1 MSNPRHD
8 ELQAALARSTP
19 SRRGFMKTSAA
30 AAALFAGPFA
40 VAAAPS
46 SESPEKPAVAPK
58 PAEPKSE
65 KPNPAAASTEDNNR
79 LKLAVIGVGGQGR
92 YDMRNY
98 LSLKEHVVAICDVDD
113 HQIAQA
119 KKEGGDPV
127 KNAKVYTD
135 YRKLLDNAKSY
146 DAVLIATPDHWHAT
160 LCTAFLKAGKHI
172 YCEKPLTH
180 SIAEARALRE
190 LVKANPK
197 LVTQMGNHGSAEPTM
212 RRSVELIRAGV
223 LGQVHDVYAWLDGG
237 GFPHAMERP
246 KTEDPVPVGFNWDFW
261 CGPSPYRPF
270 KSGIYHPFAWRGWFD
285 FGNGQLADF
294 TCHIFNTAMRSLD
307 LTYAQKI
314 EVGGTNLGKE
324 CYGTTNTLK
333 MHFPARQGAQPTRSL
348 DPVTLHWMDG
358 GPRPSDDI
366 LKDVIATYK
375 TAPKGG
381 CLIVGEKGSIF
392 TNPWNAGAV
401 IKLNDE
407 PRFKGVQDHEATRDV
422 PVTLP
427 RKVTH
432 MQEWVNAC
440 KGQGKAWSEFEF
452 GGHLTEIGLA
462 GVMALRTGHDIE
474 WDGEA
479 MVARN
484 APDAAGIIKTPVRRA
499 WML

>member
-1 MSNPRHD
+1 
-8 ELQAALARSTP
+8 
-19 SRRGFMKTSAA
+19 MKTSAA
-30 AAALFAGPFA
+30 AALFTPFA
-40 VAAAPS
+40 MAAAPTP
-46 SESPEKPAVAPK
+46 ETPEKPTVTPKDDKPKPEKPKAAEQPK
-58 PAEPKSE
+58 PAA
-65 KPNPAAASTEDNNR
+65 NAAAASTEENNR
-79 LKLAVIGVGGQGR
+79 LKLAVIGSGGQGR

-113 HQIAQA
+113 NQIAQA
-119 KKEGGDPV
+119 KKEGGDAV
-127 KNAKVYTD
+127 KDAKVYHD
-135 YRKLLDNAKSY
+135 YRKLLEDAKSY

-190 LVKANPK
+190 LVKSKPNLA
-197 LVTQMGNHGSAEPTM
+197 TQMGNHGSAEPTM

-270 KSGIYHPFAWRGWFD
+270 KSGIYHPFAWRGWYD

-294 TCHIFNTAMRSLD
+294 TCHIFNTAMRSLN

-314 EVGGTNLGKE
+314 EVAGTDLGRE
-324 CYGTTNTLK
+324 CYGTTNQLK
-333 MHFPARQGAQPTRSL
+333 MHFPARQGTEPTRSL

-366 LKDVIATYK
+366 LKDVIAVYK
-375 TAPKGG
+375 KPPNGG

-392 TNPWNAGAV
+392 STPWNAGAV

-407 PRFKGVQDHEATRDV
+407 PKFKGVLDHEATKDV

-427 RKVTH
+427 RKVSH

-440 KGQGKAWSEFEF
+440 KGKGKAWSDFEF
-452 GGHLTEIGLA
+452 GAHLTEIGLA

-479 MVARN
+479 MVAKN
-484 APDAAGIIKTPVRRA
+484 APDAANIIKTPVRRA